1 MEEPNFRASLQRGAF
16 RSKHWSLFEMIPTK
30 STQENWEHSLEKC
43 CFRWQMGVYF
53 RPKKRKNGSPEK
65 LQKKSKIIYNAVKE
79 DFYQI
84 ERTPVRGEIV
94 TCGRLVEQKNHALLI
109 DAFSEVCKK
118 ISLCYTENLWRRSA
132 ERKTST
138 PNQ

>member
-1 MEEPNFRASLQRGAF
+1 MVPGKASKKIEKSFITQ
-16 RSKHWSLFEMIPTK
+16 SK
-30 STQENWEHSLEKC
+30 
-43 CFRWQMGVYF
+43 
-53 RPKKRKNGSPEK
+53 
-65 LQKKSKIIYNAVKE
+65 KI
-79 DFYQI
+79 FYQI

-109 DAFSEVCKK
+109 DAFSEVVKK